1 VQRYIDEFR
10 IAQER
15 AKAAAREAELAEQ
28 RRIEAYNASRAGR
41 AEAVAKAKAEDDA
54 AKETRWVCVLVCMSC
69 LCVCVVFVK
78 IC

>member
-1 VQRYIDEFR
+1 MQRYIDEFR

-54 AKETRWVCVLVCMSC
+54 AKETRCVCSPCVLVCMSC
-69 LCVCVVFVK
+69 PCVCV
-78 IC
+78 